1 VFAKFAE
8 LGSLT
13 KAHAFLVTH
22 GIRLGL
28 RVYKGADKGRLV
40 WQRPRRS
47 TLYEMLRHPFYAGAY
62 AYGRFPLD
70 PTRRAAGKKPGR
82 RNAPPEEWVCLLRDK
97 VPAYISWEQYQEN
110 RRRLAANDRGRV
122 RRAAT
127 GRAPTLLNRIARCG
141 RCGRPMVA
149 HNARPTANP
158 RYACAQEFVEY
169 GGPRCQ
175 SVTAA
180 YVDRMIEGL
189 VLRAVEPAALELS
202 FRAAERVEQD
212 RERLHAHWRQRLE
225 RAEYEAARAR
235 RQYDAVDPE
244 NRLVA
249 RALERQWEQKLAEV
263 QRLEEDYARFRSEQ
277 PRHLTASDRERIRAL
292 AADLPAL
299 WRAETTTGADRR
311 AVVRLLIE
319 RVELTR
325 HGETE
330 RVGVVVHWRGG
341 AVTRHEITQG
351 LRSYTALERYDELR
365 ARVIALRGD
374 GLTADQIAEALNREG
389 YAVPR
394 GEQYTGNRVRQLFAR
409 FGLTGLPRG
418 ACESGGL
425 PGKDEWWL
433 PALAAELG
441 VKPIVVHRWRWSG
454 WLHARQLPGGG
465 GRWIV
470 RAGAAEI
477 RRLRRLRAF
486 EVKHRGR
493 RLPPADL
500 TTPPE
505 PKRARRR
512 KTPERSG
519 GK

>member
-1 VFAKFAE
+1 
-8 LGSLT
+8 
-13 KAHAFLVTH
+13 
-22 GIRLGL
+22 
-28 RVYKGADKGRLV
+28 
-40 WQRPRRS
+40 
-47 TLYEMLRHPFYAGAY
+47 M
-62 AYGRFPLD
+62 
-70 PTRRAAGKKPGR
+70 
-82 RNAPPEEWVCLLRDK
+82 
-97 VPAYISWEQYQEN
+97 
-110 RRRLAANDRGRV
+110 
-122 RRAAT
+122 
-127 GRAPTLLNRIARCG
+127 
-141 RCGRPMVA
+141 
-149 HNARPTANP
+149 
-158 RYACAQEFVEY
+158 
-169 GGPRCQ
+169 
-175 SVTAA
+175 
-180 YVDRMIEGL
+180 YVDRVIEGL

-235 RQYDAVDPE
+235 RQYDAVDPD

-249 RALERQWEQKLAEV
+249 RALERQWEQKLAEA

-277 PRHLTASDRERIRAL
+277 PRHLTASDRERIGAL

-299 WRAETTTGADRR
+299 WRAGTTTGADRR

-351 LRSYTALERYDELR
+351 LRSYTALDRYDELR

-374 GLTADQIAEALNREG
+374 GLTADRIAEALNREG

-394 GEQYTGNRVRQLFAR
+394 GKQYTGNRVRQLFAR

-454 WLHARQLPGGG
+454 WLHARQLPGGS

-470 RAGAAEI
+470 RASAAEI

-486 EVKHRGR
+486 EVKHHGR
-493 RLPPADL
+493 RKPPPEL
-500 TTPPE
+500 TRPAE
-505 PKRARRR
+505 PKRSRRR
-512 KTPERSG
+512 KTPEHSG